1 MSICAAWACA
11 LRTIWI
17 AFSPGIAMPVCSPSS
32 SGCGPRQCSRK
43 SLRRPSPPR
52 RSLSPLCARDVET
65 LGLRWPGPQCV
76 RAAHGGSTRRACS
89 PSVINLV
96 RRPHHE
102 GGDLGGI
109 SSAVQSLAVDEA
121 RGFALRLAVTIQ
133 QFTGLVYLVGLSPM
147 MRQDTDHCSLFKVRS
162 TSTWSEKTRATSRLL
177 RTSPLRGV
185 HRDDTRS

>member
-65 LGLRWPGPQCV
+65 LGLLWPGPECV

-89 PSVINLV
+89 PSVIDLV
-96 RRPHHE
+96 RRPHHQ

-109 SSAVQSLAVDEA
+109 SPAIQSLAIDKA
-121 RGFALRLAVTIQ
+121 QGFALRLAVTVQ
-133 QFTGLVYLVGLSPM
+133 QFTGLVDLVGLGPM
-147 MRQDTDHCSLFKVRS
+147 MRQYADHRSLYEVRS
-162 TSTWSEKTRATSRLL
+162 TSTWSEMTRRHVEAV
-177 RTSPLRGV
+177 RTRPLKRV
-185 HRDDTRS
+185 HRDHARS